1 MVCALHQIKN
11 AHTNNE
17 VFAKIHERV
26 QDKSSRR
33 NLFYI
38 GVLKFE
44 PILLPPE
51 VWERLKCRQKNC
63 VHNLPVNKKNALRIS
78 RQTYNNQN
86 SIKGAG
92 GWYLVFTH
100 GIEITAWTGNVSG
113 IFYSNLPSWKWGDG
127 FTFSSQHLWPL
138 FFAYLFLLSLAH
150 KLCNDHK
157 WSIKRPWKRKIV
169 SGPRKLTLK
178 LRA

>member
-1 MVCALHQIKN
+1 MRYLQKFTRGFKTNLHAEISFIWVFSNSFLSYSHLKYGN
-11 AHTNNE
+11 AWN
-17 VFAKIHERV
+17 A
-26 QDKSSRR
+26 DK
-33 NLFYI
+33 
-38 GVLKFE
+38 
-44 PILLPPE
+44 
-51 VWERLKCRQKNC
+51 KNC

-86 SIKGAG
+86 SIKRAG
-92 GWYLVFTH
+92 GWYLFFTH

-127 FTFSSQHLWPL
+127 FTFSSQLLWPL
-138 FFAYLFLLSLAH
+138 FFAYLFLLSLAHWSH

>member
-1 MVCALHQIKN
+1 MRYLQKFTRGFKTNLHAEISFIWVFSNSFLSYSHLKYGN
-11 AHTNNE
+11 AWN
-17 VFAKIHERV
+17 A
-26 QDKSSRR
+26 DK
-33 NLFYI
+33 
-38 GVLKFE
+38 
-44 PILLPPE
+44 
-51 VWERLKCRQKNC
+51 KNC

-86 SIKGAG
+86 SIKRAG
-92 GWYLVFTH
+92 GWYLFFTH

-150 KLCNDHK
+150 WSHKLCNDHK